1 MWQVASEIL
10 FILNSE
16 KMEKLKL
23 QFVKKK
29 FKYTQLWRDDNWA
42 IYLKENDVP
51 KNAGNYFFHYELVN
65 IRIRKEDII
74 RKVFGKELTTLAGE
88 YYPNDNEW
96 GLYGFT
102 CFTEKEAMELKVRKQ
117 AFLSDRKQKAIPDYA
132 LECKSALTKNGNVK
146 NRELYQLDC

>member
-23 QFVKKK
+23 QFIKKK
-29 FKYTQLWRDDNWA
+29 FKYTQMWRDDNWA

-51 KNAGNYFFHYELVN
+51 KVAENYFFRYELVK
-65 IRIRKEDII
+65 IRIQREDII

-96 GLYGFT
+96 GLYGWT

-117 AFLSDRKQKAIPDYA
+117 AFLSGRKQKGIVRYA
-132 LECKSALTKNGNVK
+132 LEYKSALTKNGNVK
-146 NRELYQLDC
+146 NGELYQST